1 MKRLVLFIFILAQS
15 LLYANAPGPSPEY
28 LFMRSLNRSVNQHQN
43 LVLFYAGVLNLAKS
57 KIESECTDTPD
68 GEDCDV
74 SGIAPI
80 TVTKEMAVA
89 SEIFYGTGEG
99 FSEGEII
106 TMPDGTLTYRK
117 LENSKLT
124 YAVTLDLSKIE
135 DDANEIIVFSWND
148 DGDILRVYYT
158 DNDETYANTI
168 VMMDKNGIKKMV
180 FNGYFDTNNDNRE
193 VASGEA
199 GTYIMEV
206 QEENGSTAKGII
218 ERLCYKDNRD
228 PNNPIEVL
236 SKGKI
241 DNNGGFVYIDPW
253 DNAYF
258 DQSGNPRSPVV
269 IIPEDTTNGAILV
282 IKEASGMELVTPR
295 PVPVLVATPRR
306 FAVVK
311 KGEVVGRY
319 TILGYIAKAY
329 GDGYEYEYFGD
340 ESLLAV
346 KGATSDSDQLDIYV
360 LDDKN
365 KPSGD
370 PVTNMWFT
378 KE

>member
-15 LLYANAPGPSPEY
+15 LLYANATGPSPEY
-28 LFMRSLNRSVNQHQN
+28 LFMRALNRSVNQHQN

-57 KIESECTDTPD
+57 RIESECTDTPD

-99 FSEGEII
+99 FSEGETI

-158 DNDETYANTI
+158 DKDETYANTI
-168 VMMDKNGIKKMV
+168 VMMDKNGTKKMV

-193 VASGEA
+193 VASGDA
-199 GTYIMEV
+199 GTYIMEI

-258 DQSGNPRSPVV
+258 DQNGNPRSPVV
-269 IIPEDTTNGAILV
+269 TIPEDTTNGAILV
-282 IKEASGMELVTPR
+282 IKEVAGMELVAPR
-295 PVPVLVATPRR
+295 PVPVAIPRR

-311 KGEVVGRY
+311 KDEVVGRY

-378 KE
+378 RE